1 MTDTALPKVVIET
14 ELGPVTVE
22 IEDKRAPIAAANFLA
37 YVDGGHLDGQTVFR
51 IVTLDNEEPR
61 RAHSI
66 EALHWGWLPSE
77 AQPQQPFPNIAHE
90 PTSVTGLTHR
100 RGTLSM
106 ARYEP
111 GNSGPSFFFCMRDD
125 PEFDEGG
132 KRQPDGAGFSAF
144 GEVVSGYETMERLS
158 RLAEG
163 AGTAG
168 EAQADCI
175 DRHQVA
181 HAQRP
186 RVVVR

>member
-1 MTDTALPKVVIET
+1 MSDTRPLVELKTEEGDIVMRVFTD
-14 ELGPVTVE
+14 
-22 IEDKRAPIAAANFLA
+22 RAPVSSANFLA

-144 GEVVSGYETMERLS
+144 GEVVSGYETMERLFA
-158 RLAEG
+158 RAEG
-163 AGTAG
+163 
-168 EAQADCI
+168 QPWL
-175 DRHQVA
+175 R
-181 HAQRP
+181 QRIP
-186 RVVVR
+186 IYSARRL